1 MVVGFRSSSSEV
13 SIMLVEVLSSV
24 RLLALLVLVVVGF
37 GVSSSEVFMMLVG
50 VLVLSSV
57 RLLAVLVGWGGF
69 KGCCFCVVVVVVTR
83 CASLWHPQS

>member
-13 SIMLVEVLSSV
+13 SIMLVEVLVLPLV
-24 RLLALLVLVVVGF
+24 RLLVLVVVGF

-69 KGCCFCVVVVVVTR
+69 KGCCFCVLVVVVTR

>member
-50 VLVLSSV
+50 VLVLFSV
-57 RLLAVLVGWGGF
+57 RLVVLVGWGGF